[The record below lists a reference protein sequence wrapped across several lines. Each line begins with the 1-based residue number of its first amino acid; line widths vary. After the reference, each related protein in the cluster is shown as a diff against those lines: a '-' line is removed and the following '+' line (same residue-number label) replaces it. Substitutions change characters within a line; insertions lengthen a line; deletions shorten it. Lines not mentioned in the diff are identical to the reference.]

1 MTGAISTPQEESEQR
16 RGALAV
22 LATVT
27 LLGLVSRGVGESF
40 AIFLVPISQTFQ
52 VDRASLTGIY
62 ATYMLAIG
70 LSAPVAGRVL
80 DWLGARWC
88 YQIGLTV
95 LAGSAWLAGSTTA
108 LWQMNLLLG
117 VGGAIGASLLGMV
130 PASSLASRWFDA
142 RLPTAMGTISASLG
156 VGILLFAPL
165 AQILIA
171 SLGWRGAYHALGAGL
186 FLTLALV
193 VVLPWGRLSRGAPT
207 VMRARQARLA
217 AQSSPWTLRKALG
230 THTFWGLFGVMFF
243 TSLSTYALNVQLVA
257 YLVARGIPPLQA
269 ASLYGLMGMVSIGG
283 MIGAGMLAERIG
295 EARVAML
302 SYGATIAGVACLA
315 LLSES
320 NVIAPMAG
328 FIALFGTMQGSRGPL
343 VAVLSARKFAGGTQ
357 SGIYGGVLVGMGTGG
372 ALGAW
377 GSGWLFDL
385 TGAYFGGFALSA
397 AGAALGLLVF
407 LSLPELRVHRQP
419 KSSA

>member
-1 MTGAISTPQEESEQR
+1 MTGKISTPQEASEQR
-16 RGALAV
+16 RRALSV
-22 LATVT
+22 LATIT

-40 AIFLVPISQTFQ
+40 AIFLVPISQAFE

-70 LSAPVAGRVL
+70 LSAPLAGRVL
-80 DWLGARWC
+80 DRLGARWC
-88 YQIGLTV
+88 YQIGLAVFAASTW
-95 LAGSAWLAGSTTA
+95 LAGSATA
-108 LWQMNLLLG
+108 LWQMVLLLG

-130 PASSLASRWFDA
+130 PAAALASRWFDA

-171 SLGWRGAYHALGAGL
+171 SLGWRGAYHALGAGMVAA
-186 FLTLALV
+186 LALV
-193 VVLPWGRLSRGAPT
+193 VLLPWRRLAAGAPAIIQ
-207 VMRARQARLA
+207 ARQARLSR
-217 AQSSPWTLRKALG
+217 SSPWTLRKALG

-257 YLVARGIPPLQA
+257 FLVASGLPALHA
-269 ASLYGLMGMVSIGG
+269 AAIYGAMGMVSIVG
-283 MIGAGMLAERIG
+283 MIGAGVLAERLG
-295 EARVAML
+295 EARVAVL

-315 LLSES
+315 SLSES
-320 NVIAPMAG
+320 RVLAPIAG

-377 GSGWLFDL
+377 GSGWLYDL
-385 TGAYFGGFALSA
+385 TGAYHGGFALSA
-397 AGAALGLLVF
+397 LGALLGLALF
-407 LSLPELRVHRQP
+407 LTLPEVRAPQTGQVRH
-419 KSSA
+419 